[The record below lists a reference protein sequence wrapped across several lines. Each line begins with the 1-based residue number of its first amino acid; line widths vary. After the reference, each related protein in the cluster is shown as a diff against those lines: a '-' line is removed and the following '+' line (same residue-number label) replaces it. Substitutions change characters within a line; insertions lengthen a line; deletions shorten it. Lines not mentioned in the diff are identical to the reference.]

1 MNYGWSAEYVLYIVA
16 LMNAAVEM
24 VIEKSGICVW

>member
-1 MNYGWSAEYVLYIVA
+1 MNYGWCAEYVLYIVA

-24 VIEKSGICVW
+24 VIEKSVICVW